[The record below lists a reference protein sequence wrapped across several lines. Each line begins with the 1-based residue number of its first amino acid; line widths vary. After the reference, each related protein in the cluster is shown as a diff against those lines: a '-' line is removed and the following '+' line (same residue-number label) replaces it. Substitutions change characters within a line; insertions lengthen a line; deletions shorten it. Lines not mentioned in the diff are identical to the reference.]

1 MYIINIEKKI
11 SNKNG
16 GNMGY
21 KELLEELD
29 NIDINM
35 LNNLNDNNVFI
46 NNNDIQVRMRTFKI
60 RSI

>member
-1 MYIINIEKKI
+1 
-11 SNKNG
+11 
-16 GNMGY
+16 MGY